1 MSFIITKMNKVS
13 INKKL
18 RFIKVAFSFI
28 LIGDP
33 LSFSTK
39 INKNCPP
46 SSIGNGKRLNAPR
59 LILNIASNKRKG
71 INPETRESPAT
82 FAIPTGP
89 LKFSTP
95 IVPFKVLNKNLK
107 VFSIQ
112 KMV

>member
-39 INKNCPP
+39 INKNCP
-46 SSIGNGKRLNAPR
+46 RQAL
-59 LILNIASNKRKG
+59 
-71 INPETRESPAT
+71 
-82 FAIPTGP
+82 
-89 LKFSTP
+89 
-95 IVPFKVLNKNLK
+95 V
-107 VFSIQ
+107 
-112 KMV
+112 MVRD

>member
-18 RFIKVAFSFI
+18 RFIKVAFSFK

-46 SSIGNGKRLNAPR
+46 SSIGNG
-59 LILNIASNKRKG
+59 
-71 INPETRESPAT
+71 ED
-82 FAIPTGP
+82 
-89 LKFSTP
+89 
-95 IVPFKVLNKNLK
+95 
-107 VFSIQ
+107 
-112 KMV
+112 

>member
-1 MSFIITKMNKVS
+1 M
-13 INKKL
+13 KL
-18 RFIKVAFSFI
+18 RFIKVAFSFK

-59 LILNIASNKRKG
+59 LILNIPNNKRKG
-71 INPETRESPAT
+71 INQETRESPAT

-89 LKFSTP
+89 LKCSTP

>member
-59 LILNIASNKRKG
+59 LILNMPSNKRNG

-89 LKFSTP
+89 LKFSKP
-95 IVPFKVLNKNLK
+95 IVPLRVLNKNLK

-112 KMV
+112 KIV